1 VRRLSRLAG
10 LVLLAW
16 SAAAGARHSPD
27 AVHLLLTAF
36 SGEVYDYR
44 ISLARA
50 AALPRWEP
58 ESRTPPPLR
67 GEQAVAIGLQ
77 WMQKRAPQVDRFALF
92 RIELTRTTYINR
104 GVLWHYIIYADAV
117 HGTRR
122 MPAHGMQA
130 VVLMDGS
137 VVEPGPD

>member
-1 VRRLSRLAG
+1 
-10 LVLLAW
+10 
-16 SAAAGARHSPD
+16 
-27 AVHLLLTAF
+27 
-36 SGEVYDYR
+36 
-44 ISLARA
+44 
-50 AALPRWEP
+50 
-58 ESRTPPPLR
+58 
-67 GEQAVAIGLQ
+67 
-77 WMQKRAPQVDRFALF
+77 MQKRAPQVARFALF